1 MLHSSEMQIKP
12 QRQQNIKNEMKL
24 KMGMEIGMKL
34 KMEMEKGKSY
44 DRDSSNG
51 GLVGHQNR
59 SVFE

>member
-1 MLHSSEMQIKP
+1 MLHSSEMQMKP

-34 KMEMEKGKSY
+34 KMEKGKNY

-51 GLVGHQNR
+51 GLVAHQNR